1 MNIEVRKYYL
11 IEEIMRVTDGEV
23 LSKFEE
29 ILKDYHQNL
38 DSIKYL
44 IRPMRKKT
52 DIDQLVEEQG
62 YKGIDKAKIDQLVE
76 EIGIE
81 EPIEDLLEML

>member
-11 IEEIMRVTDGEV
+11 IEEIMRVTDEEV

-29 ILKDYHQNL
+29 ILKDYRQNL

>member
-11 IEEIMRVTDGEV
+11 IEEIMRVTDEEV